1 MSPWESVHSV
11 LAVVGA
17 GLFAVVAVGCVWPV
31 IRPRHEA
38 PARHRPARAHR
49 PMRPMEWPMDW
60 TCDLPNRPLSL
71 RDAHRAMQLHREHGC
86 ARKRAA
92 FAMLVAH
99 GHIVPDSAR
108 QHSFWGSG
116 R

>member
-1 MSPWESVHSV
+1 MSPWESIHSI

-17 GLFAVVAVGCVWPV
+17 GLLAVVAVGCVWPV
-31 IRPRHEA
+31 VRPRHDA
-38 PARHRPARAHR
+38 PAHR
-49 PMRPMEWPMDW
+49 PGRAHGPLRTYEWPMDW

-71 RDAHRAMQLHREHGC
+71 RDAHRAMQLHREHDC

-99 GHIVPDSAR
+99 GHIVPDSTR
-108 QHSFWGSG
+108 MHSLRGSQ